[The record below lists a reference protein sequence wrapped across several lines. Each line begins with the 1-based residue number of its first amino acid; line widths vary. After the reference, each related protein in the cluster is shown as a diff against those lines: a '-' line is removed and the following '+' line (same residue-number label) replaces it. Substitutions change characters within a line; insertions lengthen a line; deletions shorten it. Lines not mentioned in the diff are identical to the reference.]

1 MRLLLLCNQKDKLK
15 ICLDYPKEA
24 PLVKFSPPLKH
35 PNVSLDGTVSIPYL
49 DNWRSSS
56 QLKGLISS
64 IYKILKS
71 PLIEESVNL
80 EAVYEYVSQK
90 IQVSWNNIT

>member
-1 MRLLLLCNQKDKLK
+1 M
-15 ICLDYPKEA
+15 
-24 PLVKFSPPLKH
+24 KFSPPLKH

-90 IQVSWNNIT
+90 IQVRLNYYYVTLLFPNLARVKLFNLENS

>member
-1 MRLLLLCNQKDKLK
+1 M
-15 ICLDYPKEA
+15 
-24 PLVKFSPPLKH
+24 KFSPPLKH

-90 IQVSWNNIT
+90 IQVSYNIIT

>member
-1 MRLLLLCNQKDKLK
+1 MYKRNYKYFS
-15 ICLDYPKEA
+15 DYPKEA

-35 PNVSLDGTVSIPYL
+35 PNVSVDGTVSIPYL

-90 IQVSWNNIT
+90 IQVRLN

>member
-1 MRLLLLCNQKDKLK
+1 M
-15 ICLDYPKEA
+15 
-24 PLVKFSPPLKH
+24 KFSPPLKH

-90 IQVSWNNIT
+90 IQVSSNNIT